1 MSNLIELASRNAALD
16 RTKLLS
22 QVQKIEFLNGYD
34 PRFVEG
40 LISLEM
46 IDDIDEY
53 VASLMYVKMTDK
65 YTQEEKGQL
74 TDTILTINNDRL
86 ISCQYRFPQLY
97 QKLMQ
102 DQFLSTFF
110 SSSHLLPNI
119 APGTNNQSYVTV
131 STNNKMK
138 MESAKLYGHYEYYQC
153 VVALIT
159 QIDGSRYFYH
169 LNPNRIFGDYM
180 GSAPLKLSGSELK
193 DVKDITFILH
203 PRSMVDYRELQR
215 LQERNIVFKTVMLP
229 VGAKSVS
236 LSYDTDKDVLT
247 VNNLEAGQTVT
258 YNNLLQTPQ
267 YNRYQYTPE
276 QYFMTQLYRGQTW
289 AEALGEALN
298 KYIVTRQEGA
308 TWWDLKPLF
317 FNRET
322 TKNNMI
328 AAARIKKEVQAG
340 ATSFDFTEVSRNGLL
355 NQLLTTAVDYQLEYQ
370 RGLQNGM
377 LSAEDLTTSA
387 ALR

>member
-1 MSNLIELASRNAALD
+1 MSNVIELALRNAALD
-16 RTKLLS
+16 RTKFLS
-22 QVQKIEFLNGYD
+22 HAQKIEFLSGYD
-34 PRFVEG
+34 GRFVEG

-46 IDDIDEY
+46 IDNIDEY
-53 VASLMYVKMTDK
+53 VASLMYVKMTGK
-65 YTQEEKGQL
+65 YTQEEKEQL
-74 TDTILTINNDRL
+74 ADTILTINNERL
-86 ISCQYRFPQLY
+86 VSCQHRFPQLY

-110 SSSHLLPNI
+110 SNTHLLPNI
-119 APGTNNQSYVTV
+119 TPGTNNQSYVTV

-153 VVALIT
+153 VVALVT
-159 QIDGSRYFYH
+159 QVDGSQYFYH

-180 GSAPLKLSGSELK
+180 GSTPLKLSDSELN

-236 LSYDTDKDVLT
+236 LSYDTDKDLLT

-258 YNNLLQTPQ
+258 YGNLLRTPK

-276 QYFMTQLYRGQTW
+276 QYFMAQLCRGQTW
-289 AEALGEALN
+289 AEALEEALD
-298 KYIVTRQEGA
+298 KYIATRQEGA

-317 FNRET
+317 FNQEA

-328 AAARIKKEVQAG
+328 VAARIKGEVEAG
-340 ATSFDFTEVSRNGLL
+340 ATSFDFAGVTRNGLL
-355 NQLLTTAVDYQLEYQ
+355 DQLLTTAVDYQLEYQ
-370 RGLQNGM
+370 RGLQNAM
-377 LSAEDLTTSA
+377 LPALSPTTSV